1 MAAILR
7 IFDAI
12 DGVRDYVVCSEQ
24 LIIGRDKSRVDIC
37 VRDMSVSRT
46 HLKLF
51 LRDGLYYIEDLE
63 SSCGTLVNNRSV
75 QTHKL
80 SYGDHIQL
88 GSTVIEFLPNSENVN
103 EIEQVTD
110 TVDALMSQY
119 KVLPTKMQLSYR
131 VLRVPARSIYRPG
144 DTVVVGRG
152 GLLLHIELD
161 PEDLNYV
168 LELKITWPDGL
179 NKILL
184 GEVIATIKQSKL
196 VCLKLHHL
204 SENKMNSLF
213 DKLERGS
220 WIRVSGS

>member
-1 MAAILR
+1 M
-7 IFDAI
+7 
-12 DGVRDYVVCSEQ
+12 
-24 LIIGRDKSRVDIC
+24 
-37 VRDMSVSRT
+37 
-46 HLKLF
+46 
-51 LRDGLYYIEDLE
+51 
-63 SSCGTLVNNRSV
+63 VNNRSV

-204 SENKMNSLF
+204 SEKKMNSLF

-220 WIRVSGS
+220 WVRVSGS